1 MNLKKSSIIGISALA
16 GVLAIGGTAF
26 AFNQQNET
34 ELKHAKQ
41 EIKSEITNIDSIQ
54 SQLSKFEDE
63 DGYLSPSLT
72 MDKLNQYEKSLNSMK
87 DSHVDFNIKKDKLNN
102 EIEVVRIGKQDAL
115 TKLESIK
122 TRIEVQNEVNAL
134 FVDKAIRGTEV
145 STQPITKDTTKD
157 KVTEVQNKLDSLTD
171 GVNTEWHTKLVELV
185 ENALN
190 QVEQI
195 DKAQALVTAL
205 IDGDAIKE
213 GVSRDEHATAQTE
226 VDKIVN
232 EDIKKEQEVK
242 LNKVLDNIVAREK
255 AEKAEQERIAQ
266 EQKQAEEKA
275 KQEQVAKQQAEQK
288 KTSTNTQSTK
298 PKTSTSTQGKPKTNT
313 KPKQKEQLVNGKK
326 SGEGNVK
333 GTDGHTWES
342 WDYEVD
348 NGKLKQPKNI
358 KITDGGNI
366 VEGLDGWTWDGGTFE
381 ME

>member
-1 MNLKKSSIIGISALA
+1 
-16 GVLAIGGTAF
+16 
-26 AFNQQNET
+26 NET

-171 GVNTEWHTKLVELV
+171 GVNTEWYTKIVELV

-195 DKAQALVTAL
+195 DKAQALVTTL
-205 IDGDAIKE
+205 IDGDTVKE

-242 LNKVLDNIVAREK
+242 LNKVLDSIVAREK

-266 EQKQAEEKA
+266 EKKQAEEKA

-288 KTSTNTQSTK
+288 KTAANSGSKKTNTQSTK
-298 PKTSTSTQGKPKTNT
+298 PKTSTSTQS
-313 KPKQKEQLVNGKK
+313 KQKD
-326 SGEGNVK
+326 SGFTPMPKGNVK
-333 GTDGHTWES
+333 NLEKTGE
-342 WDYEVD
+342 
-348 NGKLKQPKNI
+348 
-358 KITDGGNI
+358 GNI
-366 VEGLDGWTWDGGTFE
+366 VEGKDGWTWESYKFE
-381 ME
+381 IEEKPKSN